1 MKTFEQWYNKINEE
15 IAAPAV
21 TDSSTSVVAEPTTDV
36 RTDRDAMISDVDAIM
51 TSLETLASEL
61 KEELNTEELNEAD
74 GDAFT
79 KKVIDFTVRAPK
91 ARMAQSKVN
100 KMKLKIAALHATAAQ
115 ASGETATKLKTKADA
130 MKAQATEL
138 QSMVD
143 DKYSGSGSI
152 VAKALSSE
160 KIKGQLAVLKAGM
173 GEGGD
178 NDAAQKQALKL
189 KKRLQDEE
197 AALAQLKPKQ
207 AEKPATQTPAATTA
221 QESLVSRAVNVNLN
235 ELAEEIASKESWQLI
250 EGTALYVKYENQI
263 RKTELSNSLNESHSI
278 KDKFSKLI

>member
-36 RTDRDAMISDVDAIM
+36 HTDRDAMISDVDAIM

-115 ASGETATKLKTKADA
+115 ASGETATKLKAKADT

>member
-74 GDAFT
+74 GDAF

>member
-1 MKTFEQWYNKINEE
+1 
-15 IAAPAV
+15 
-21 TDSSTSVVAEPTTDV
+21 
-36 RTDRDAMISDVDAIM
+36 
-51 TSLETLASEL
+51 
-61 KEELNTEELNEAD
+61 
-74 GDAFT
+74 
-79 KKVIDFTVRAPK
+79 
-91 ARMAQSKVN
+91 
-100 KMKLKIAALHATAAQ
+100 
-115 ASGETATKLKTKADA
+115 